1 MFDVDFV
8 SRTALNNLV
17 SSGDI
22 GAEDEKQFYEG
33 ARSFFIESF
42 EYAVSHMPVNDEL
55 LVNAELV
62 YFEEREKLEPS
73 MVQYCLSK
81 TVMKRF
87 SMCGFLCKYQ
97 NLLPFTSAKD
107 LEELTQ
113 EFYDFATM
121 DEEENPKSVTELG
134 NAYEG
139 GSRLRPDIVWGHLQE
154 MTTLDGHKHSLGSPK
169 IALLVLTIPH
179 SNAG

>member
-1 MFDVDFV
+1 MFDVGFMT
-8 SRTALNNLV
+8 RTALNNLV

-22 GAEDEKQFYEG
+22 GAEDEKRFYEG

-55 LVNAELV
+55 LINAELV

-81 TVMKRF
+81 TVIKRF
-87 SMCGFLCKYQ
+87 SMTGFLCRYP
-97 NLLPFTSAKD
+97 NLLPFTAAKD

-113 EFYDFATM
+113 EVHDFATM
-121 DEEENPKSVTELG
+121 D
-134 NAYEG
+134 
-139 GSRLRPDIVWGHLQE
+139 
-154 MTTLDGHKHSLGSPK
+154 
-169 IALLVLTIPH
+169 
-179 SNAG
+179 